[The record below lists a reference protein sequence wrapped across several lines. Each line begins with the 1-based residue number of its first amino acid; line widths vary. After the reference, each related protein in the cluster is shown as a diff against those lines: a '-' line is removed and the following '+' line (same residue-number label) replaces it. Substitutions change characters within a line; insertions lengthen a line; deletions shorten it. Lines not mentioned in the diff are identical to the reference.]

1 MVLVWIVPGVSVV
14 ARRSSSW
21 DATSTPSPV
30 TRTSTSMT
38 SAPAATAARIIA
50 SVFAG
55 PKWVLLAWAITSGLA
70 LRNRL
75 TGHAWVMDR
84 DAVQDVTVTI
94 IAARRAARATEES
107 LPMETTVSGRDV
119 QHDSSDCRASRS
131 DD

>member
-1 MVLVWIVPGVSVV
+1 
-14 ARRSSSW
+14 
-21 DATSTPSPV
+21 
-30 TRTSTSMT
+30 MT

-70 LRNRL
+70 LRNLL
-75 TGHAWVMDR
+75 TGHAWVTDR

-94 IAARRAARATEES
+94 IAAGRAARATKES
-107 LPMETTVSGRDV
+107 LPMETTVSGHDV

-131 DD
+131 DDLMRVHAPSSYEGLQQGTKGSIIRPEVRGR